1 MSEASMTCR
10 ILGVHVATVRPLRV
24 AGGRTVMSGI
34 GKQAVASGFCRVGPL
49 GLDGDE
55 QADPTVH
62 GGLAKAVYALTTGFP
77 TEERYGLS
85 QQMRRAAVSIPS
97 NLAEGSARN
106 GAREYAHFISVARGS
121 LAELTTQIQIARML
135 GHLDDTTEIL
145 TLTDHVGRLLTGLH
159 RKWSAQ

>member
-1 MSEASMTCR
+1 MGNGEWAV
-10 ILGVHVATVRPLRV
+10 GGDRPHER
-24 AGGRTVMSGI
+24 
-34 GKQAVASGFCRVGPL
+34 
-49 GLDGDE
+49 LDAWQQG
-55 QADPTVH
+55 TLLV
-62 GGLAKAVYALTTGFP
+62 KAI
-77 TEERYGLS
+77 YGLS
-85 QQMRRAAVSIPS
+85 AGFPAEERFGLTQQMRRAAVSIPS

-135 GHLDDTTEIL
+135 GYLDDTTEIL